1 MSDNFTGL
9 IVKILSFGFDFT
21 QEELIDW
28 IGTLNVS
35 IQSRFK
41 CKIAECTC
49 GFGTTITLPLI
60 V

>member
-28 IGTLNVS
+28 IGTLNVFVS
-35 IQSRFK
+35 
-41 CKIAECTC
+41 TY
-49 GFGTTITLPLI
+49 FGWNA
-60 V
+60 